1 MTVEMTM
8 HKVDNGLAVI
18 HVQLPAKDAGKTAE
32 AIKHLLTFGGQD
44 VFWLNDEGE
53 NLLSVEE
60 VFPDM
65 SPAKVL
71 RGFRGKEELT
81 QAEFAER
88 IGISQHHVSEMETGK
103 RPITI
108 DMAKRIGKT
117 FGVSHKV
124 FL

>member
-1 MTVEMTM
+1 MSVEMTLQTIEN
-8 HKVDNGLAVI
+8 DLAVI
-18 HVQLPAKDAGKTAE
+18 NVQLPAKDAGKTAE
-32 AIKHLLTFGGQD
+32 AIRHLLAFGGHD
-44 VFWLNDEGE
+44 VLWLNNAGE
-53 NLLSVEE
+53 RLLSVEE

-71 RGFRGKEELT
+71 RGLRGKEELT

-103 RPITI
+103 RSITL
-108 DMAKRIGKT
+108 DMAKRIGKV
-117 FGVSHKV
+117 FSVSYKV